1 VRRHDDLGALR
12 EDIRR
17 CLRCGA
23 CQAVCP
29 VYREERR
36 EESVARGRIRLALEL
51 LEGGL
56 DPTEEMV
63 RRFDACTS
71 CGRCAAECPAGVR
84 ADEVILAARAELVRR
99 RGVPWVRRAVFSGLK
114 ARRLFGAGL
123 RLAARTQDVVLR
135 HVDGRP
141 DLRRARLPVGLDARR
156 VVAPLARVPLHERVA
171 TDRGLRGRP
180 DTSVSSARL
189 PLRALFFPGCLI
201 SYVYPE
207 IGEALVRVLAAH
219 GIEAV
224 VPAEQQC
231 CGLPALVYG
240 DVETAREIAREQVAR
255 LLDVPADVIVTACA
269 TCGISLK
276 RTFAELLAD
285 DRQLGA
291 PAAELARRTVDVTEL
306 LSERVEQ
313 IPPPGRIE
321 ARVTYH
327 DPCHLLRGQGVGRQ
341 PRDLIRAVIG
351 VELVEMAAPGTC
363 CGGAGSF
370 SLTHPDLSLAIGARK
385 AEDILAAGV
394 DLVTTDCPGCVMQL
408 SDSLYRHGSALPVL
422 HVVQLL
428 DRAYRAPDGPGG
440 PDEDQRADDGAGT
453 AGVWRPAGDR
463 VA

>member
-1 VRRHDDLGALR
+1 MQRHDDLGALR
-12 EDIRR
+12 EDILR

-51 LEGGL
+51 LDGGL
-56 DPTEEMV
+56 EPTEEMV

-84 ADEVILAARAELVRR
+84 ADEVIMAARAELVRR
-99 RGVPWVRRAVFSGLK
+99 RGVPWVQRAIFSGLK

-123 RLAARTQDVVLR
+123 RLAARTQAVALR

-141 DLRRARLPVGLDARR
+141 DLRRARVPVGLDARR
-156 VVAPLARVPLHERVA
+156 VVAPLARVPLHERVT
-171 TDRGLRGRP
+171 TDHGSRGRQ
-180 DTSVSSARL
+180 DRSVSTGRL

-207 IGEALVRVLAAH
+207 IGEALVRVLAAY

-231 CGLPALVYG
+231 CGLPALVHG

-255 LLDVPADVIVTACA
+255 LLDARADAIVTACA

-276 RTFAELLAD
+276 RTFGELLAD
-285 DRQLGA
+285 DRRLGA

-306 LSERVEQ
+306 LSGRAEQ
-313 IPPPGRIE
+313 APPPGRLE

-341 PRDLIRAVIG
+341 PRDLIRAVI
-351 VELVEMAAPGTC
+351 
-363 CGGAGSF
+363 
-370 SLTHPDLSLAIGARK
+370 
-385 AEDILAAGV
+385 
-394 DLVTTDCPGCVMQL
+394 
-408 SDSLYRHGSALPVL
+408 
-422 HVVQLL
+422 
-428 DRAYRAPDGPGG
+428 
-440 PDEDQRADDGAGT
+440 
-453 AGVWRPAGDR
+453 
-463 VA
+463 

>member
-1 VRRHDDLGALR
+1 
-12 EDIRR
+12 
-17 CLRCGA
+17 LRCGA

-51 LEGGL
+51 LDGRLE
-56 DPTEEMV
+56 PTEEMA

-84 ADEVILAARAELVRR
+84 ADAIIMAARAELVRH
-99 RGVPWVRRAVFSGLK
+99 RGVPWVQRAVFSGLK

-123 RLAARTQDVVLR
+123 RLAARTQAVALR

-141 DLRRARLPVGLDARR
+141 DLRRARMPVGLDARR
-156 VVAPLARVPLHERVA
+156 VVAPLARVPLHERMA
-171 TDRGLRGRP
+171 TDRRWHGA
-180 DTSVSSARL
+180 DTAASSARP

-219 GIEAV
+219 GIETV

-231 CGLPALVYG
+231 CGLPALVHG
-240 DVETAREIAREQVAR
+240 DVETAREIAGEQVKR
-255 LLDVPADVIVTACA
+255 LRDAPADVIVTACA

-276 RTFAELLAD
+276 RTFSELLGSDPQMAM
-285 DRQLGA
+285 
-291 PAAELARRTVDVTEL
+291 PVAELARRTVDVTEL
-306 LSERVEQ
+306 LSGRVEQ
-313 IPPPGRIE
+313 MPPPGRIE

-327 DPCHLLRGQGVGRQ
+327 DPCHLLRGQEVCRQ
-341 PRDLIRAVIG
+341 PRDLIAAVAG
-351 VELVEMAAPGTC
+351 VELVEMAAPGIC

-370 SLTHPDLSLAIGARK
+370 SLAHPDLSLAIGARK
-385 AEDILAAGV
+385 AEDILATGA

-408 SDSLYRHGSALPVL
+408 TDALHQRGSALPVL

-428 DRAYRAPDGPGG
+428 DRAYRTRNGIGG
-440 PDEDQRADDGAGT
+440 PDEEQRAGART
-453 AGVWRPAGDR
+453 EAAGVWCPAE
-463 VA
+463 